1 MRIDARR
8 GQAFV
13 ETAIGLFALVFIL
26 AALLTFGRIIP
37 DAQRYRAMARWKAGY
52 NAQHADA
59 PFDTAM
65 NGTVWNVACGLA
77 GAAGDALPALP
88 GTPSPSAEAFS
99 YEVDVRGDVGAF
111 AADEVFGVDKFR
123 VTAEVYL
130 PGMSIPCAGRDMP

>member
-1 MRIDARR
+1 MRTDRH

-37 DAQRYRAMARWKAGY
+37 DAQRYRALARWKAGY
-52 NAQHADA
+52 NAQHANA
-59 PFDTAM
+59 AFDSAM
-65 NGTVWNVACGLA
+65 NATVWN
-77 GAAGDALPALP
+77 GARGSATDAPLPALP
-88 GTPSPSAEAFS
+88 ATTAPHAEAFS
-99 YEVDVRGDVGAF
+99 YEVDVRDDVGAF

-130 PGMSIPCAGRDMP
+130 PGMTVPCAGRGAP